1 MKHLER
7 LNEVHRLLREANI
20 EHEKHLELLDN
31 VALLVQMNKT
41 NLTYKVFNFSNYI
54 NLTFSWGNWLREHDL
69 RFRN

>member
-31 VALLVQMNKT
+31 VALLVQESYDSAKET
-41 NLTYKVFNFSNYI
+41 WK
-54 NLTFSWGNWLREHDL
+54 
-69 RFRN
+69 